1 MLKLGSINYTLPQV
15 PKKEL
20 LTIPGV
26 YGVKKIETHEDY
38 EDNDPPDLAILTLA
52 KPFMFDNKTKKGE
65 LQTKSY
71 NTKSNVESNYIKIYK
86 TNIF

>member
-20 LTIPGV
+20 LKLPGV
-26 YGVKKIETHEDY
+26 YEAKRIDIHEDFERKY
-38 EDNDPPDLAILTLA
+38 EDGSSSLKNDLAILTLA
-52 KPFMFDNKTKKGE
+52 KPFMFDNNTKKGE

-71 NTKSNVESNYIKIYK
+71 HAKGRVE
-86 TNIF
+86 